1 MDETNL
7 DEQLSNRLQILESGS
22 AAEHLVDD
30 LPVVDILV
38 AVAALIVV
46 TIGLLWWAY

>member
-7 DEQLSNRLQILESGS
+7 DEQLRHRLQILDSGS

-30 LPVVDILV
+30 LPALDILV
-38 AVAALIVV
+38 AVAALCVMTV
-46 TIGLLWWAY
+46 GLLWWAY